1 MNSSLQ
7 VPQNAL
13 PWSFLPA
20 TSVAVPSCRQRLRE
34 QSKQHS
40 SSQLEQTIL
49 QKIGSSRCYLQ
60 TNRPRWQ
67 QNLLPPTSTQT
78 KRILHDQSQEKW
90 SKNNLEKK
98 RTMVQESQSVLN
110 VVRTPLTAILPVHT
124 CTEME
129 TASCFIKKATQT
141 PNPVNDTP
149 TPPPLPRI
157 SRLSPD
163 KKMY

>member
-1 MNSSLQ
+1 MLSANQS
-7 VPQNAL
+7 AKMTAE
-13 PWSFLPA
+13 SFAPNFN
-20 TSVAVPSCRQRLRE
+20 PN
-34 QSKQHS
+34 K
-40 SSQLEQTIL
+40 
-49 QKIGSSRCYLQ
+49 KDSSRPK
-60 TNRPRWQ
+60 PRKVKQ
-67 QNLLPPTSTQT
+67 KQFG
-78 KRILHDQSQEKW
+78 
-90 SKNNLEKK
+90 KK
-98 RTMVQESQSVLN
+98 QTMVQESQSVLN

-157 SRLSPD
+157 SRPSPD